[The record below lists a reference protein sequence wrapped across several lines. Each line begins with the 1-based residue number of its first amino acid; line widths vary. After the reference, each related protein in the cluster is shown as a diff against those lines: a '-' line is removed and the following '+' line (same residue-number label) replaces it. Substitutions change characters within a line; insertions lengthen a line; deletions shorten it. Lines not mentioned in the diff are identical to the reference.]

1 MSNDSPRID
10 SPANKGGSDGAEI
23 PNFEPQS
30 LTTHF
35 RTRLSRRSGDKL
47 HSRASDSMSGV
58 EIIGLMLGV
67 LPLVISAAEDYKKC
81 FEPLERWRR
90 FKFVFRDFITS
101 VDIQRQMFQLVL
113 KKLLIRV
120 KLPAEE
126 KQRLL
131 TVPNYEGWS
140 EPETVDAIRSR
151 LGESYDACME
161 ILGAMKENMQELQVM
176 MSLKDGSVCCPCP
189 WLFLTHHAL

>member
-1 MSNDSPRID
+1 
-10 SPANKGGSDGAEI
+10 
-23 PNFEPQS
+23 
-30 LTTHF
+30 
-35 RTRLSRRSGDKL
+35 
-47 HSRASDSMSGV
+47 MSGV
-58 EIIGLMLGV
+58 EIIGLVLGV

-101 VDIQRQMFQLVL
+101 VDIQRQMFQLLL

-120 KLPAEE
+120 QLPPEE

-140 EPETVDAIRSR
+140 QPETVDAVRSR
-151 LGESYDACME
+151 LGECYDTCME
-161 ILGAMKENMQELQVM
+161 ILKAMEEDMQELQIM
-176 MSLKDGSVCCPCP
+176 MSLKDGSVCHTCPSPPP
-189 WLFLTHHAL
+189 WLVDKANKYHFDRSIGHIPEKINGNTKRREYNSALVKMAHG

>member
-1 MSNDSPRID
+1 MILPRVD
-10 SPANKGGSDGAEI
+10 SPANRGGSDGAKV
-23 PNFEPQS
+23 PNFEHQS
-30 LTTHF
+30 PKTT
-35 RTRLSRRSGDKL
+35 LSGEALEALGDNL
-47 HSRASDSMSGV
+47 YVRASDSMSGV
-58 EIIGLMLGV
+58 EVIGLVLAV

-81 FEPLERWRR
+81 FEPLDRWRR

-120 KLPAEE
+120 QLPAEE

-131 TVPNYEGWS
+131 TVANYEGWS

-161 ILGAMKENMQELQVM
+161 ILRVMKEDMQELQVM
-176 MSLKDGSVCCPCP
+176 MSLKDGSVCCPYP
-189 WLFLTHHAL
+189 WLASKLCRQG